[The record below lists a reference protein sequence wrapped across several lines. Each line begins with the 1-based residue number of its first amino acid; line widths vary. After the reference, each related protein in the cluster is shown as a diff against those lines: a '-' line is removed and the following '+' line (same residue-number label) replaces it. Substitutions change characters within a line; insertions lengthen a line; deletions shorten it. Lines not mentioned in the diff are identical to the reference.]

1 MLPYLEEFLNYLA
14 VERGM
19 SRNTVLSY
27 RSDLL
32 NYWDY
37 CQQKKSLV
45 LSSDDRPALLDY
57 LRHLK
62 SRGCQATTLARRLA
76 ALKAF
81 YRYLTQEKYIAADP
95 TRNFS
100 SPRTGQKLPRVL
112 TVEQVEMLL
121 AQPRISH
128 PTGLRDKAML
138 ELMYATGMR
147 VSEVVNLD
155 VEHLDLVHG
164 LVRCY
169 GKGHKE
175 RLLPLGSVA
184 GRFLAMYLQQAR
196 TKLTRQK
203 DGGPLFVN
211 QYGQRLSRQSF
222 WKAIKKYALKSG
234 IGSQITPHT
243 LRHSFAT
250 HLLQAG
256 AGLRSVQELLGH
268 ADIATTQIY
277 THLTD
282 VHLQEVYRETHPR
295 ARRKSDHRE

>member
-1 MLPYLEEFLNYLA
+1 MLPYLEEFLHYLA

-19 SRNTVLSY
+19 SRNTILAY

-32 NYWDY
+32 SYQSY
-37 CQQKKSLV
+37 CAGKNHPILATDARSV
-45 LSSDDRPALLDY
+45 LLDY

-62 SRGCQATTLARRLA
+62 EKGCQTATLARRLA
-76 ALKAF
+76 ALKSY
-81 YRYLTQEKYIAADP
+81 YRYLAQEKYIALDP

-100 SPRTGQKLPRVL
+100 SPRSGQKLPRVL
-112 TVEQVEMLL
+112 TVEQVETLL
-121 AQPRISH
+121 AQPRLGQPI
-128 PTGLRDKAML
+128 GLRDKAML

-155 VEHLDLVHG
+155 VEHLDLAHG
-164 LVRCY
+164 LVRCL
-169 GKGHKE
+169 GKGFKE

-184 GRFLAMYLQQAR
+184 RRFLTMYLQQAR
-196 TKLTRQK
+196 PRLIGSK

-234 IGSQITPHT
+234 IGNQITPHT

-282 VHLQEVYRETHPR
+282 VHLQQVYRETHPR
-295 ARRKSDHRE
+295 ARRPSDSKE